1 MPRYYGPGFST
12 TEKDAI
18 RQIDLEETGKKK
30 KPRTQVWQ
38 APEDPK
44 ESFLNYLKQKE
55 DGNEGSDP

>member
-30 KPRTQVWQ
+30 KPRTQVWH

-44 ESFLNYLKQKE
+44 ESFKRYLERMKE
-55 DGNEGSDP
+55 ENDER